1 MCGLVICL
9 LEMEYKHKGFFSYV
23 FDLAL
28 HNTCLQGLYRDV
40 SASPEIS
47 PT

>member
-28 HNTCLQGLYRDV
+28 HNTCLQGRLQGY
-40 SASPEIS
+40 IS
-47 PT
+47 FP